1 MVNGKQKGKKGE
13 LEVANI
19 FKKYGYTAA
28 RRSAQFC
35 GNNEQGSADV
45 VNIPYLHIE
54 VKRTEKFD
62 DEKAL
67 QQAENDAIIQ
77 EKDEIPIVIYR
88 RNREDWKVTMRL
100 DTFINFYEAFRKVVE
115 KEKNE

>member
-19 FKKYGYTAA
+19 FKKYGYDSA

-54 VKRTEKFD
+54 VKRTEKFN

-77 EKDEIPIVIYR
+77 KKDEIPVVIYR

-115 KEKNE
+115 KEKND